1 MAINKNHE
9 FEDLDNIK
17 CSIVEKNASA
27 DRVQFLK
34 DLLSYNKY
42 EVIVV
47 ASPAP
52 KAAPATASAPAPAAA
67 PTPGTNT
74 EGEVPKTT
82 DESGKPAEVAAN
94 PEPIAPSTFTV
105 GVTDLRFNPTN
116 AVFGRSLHTPNGQ
129 VVTLAYW
136 NQEVEV
142 SDDTVP
148 YFEQKK

>member
-9 FEDLDNIK
+9 FEDLDNKK

-27 DRVQFLK
+27 ARVQFLK

-42 EVIVV
+42 EVVVV

-52 KAAPATASAPAPAAA
+52 KAAPAPAAVSA
-67 PTPGTNT
+67 
-74 EGEVPKTT
+74 
-82 DESGKPAEVAAN
+82 DESGNINGSDENTKLST
-94 PEPIAPSTFTV
+94 PEPIEPSTFTV

-116 AVFGRSLHTPNGQ
+116 AVFGRSLHTPDGH

-136 NQEVEV
+136 NQEENV

-148 YFEQKK
+148 YFM

>member
-34 DLLSYNKY
+34 DLLTYNKY

-52 KAAPATASAPAPAAA
+52 KSTPAPNPAPTAEGETAAALAPAA
-67 PTPGTNT
+67 
-74 EGEVPKTT
+74 
-82 DESGKPAEVAAN
+82 
-94 PEPIAPSTFTV
+94 EPVAPSTFTV

-116 AVFGRSLHTPNGQ
+116 AVFGRSLHTPNGHI
-129 VVTLAYW
+129 VTLAYW
-136 NQEVEV
+136 NQEDTI
-142 SDDTVP
+142 SDDSIP
-148 YFEQKK
+148 YFEKAK

>member
-27 DRVQFLK
+27 ERVQFLK
-34 DLLSYNKY
+34 DLLTYNKY
-42 EVIVV
+42 EVVV
-47 ASPAP
+47 VSSPAP
-52 KAAPATASAPAPAAA
+52 KAAAAPAPVATVEGETAPA
-67 PTPGTNT
+67 PTP
-74 EGEVPKTT
+74 V
-82 DESGKPAEVAAN
+82 
-94 PEPIAPSTFTV
+94 PEPVAPSTFTV

-116 AVFGRSLHTPNGQ
+116 AVFGRSLHTPNGH

-136 NQEVEV
+136 NEEDTV

-148 YFEQKK
+148 YFDHTK

>member
-27 DRVQFLK
+27 ERVQFLK
-34 DLLSYNKY
+34 DLLTYNKY
-42 EVIVV
+42 EVVV
-47 ASPAP
+47 VSSPAP
-52 KAAPATASAPAPAAA
+52 KAAVAPAPVATVEGETALA
-67 PTPGTNT
+67 PTP
-74 EGEVPKTT
+74 V
-82 DESGKPAEVAAN
+82 
-94 PEPIAPSTFTV
+94 PEPVAPSTFTV

-116 AVFGRSLHTPNGQ
+116 AVFGRSLHTPDGH

-136 NQEVEV
+136 NEEDAV

-148 YFEQKK
+148 YFDHTK

>member
-34 DLLSYNKY
+34 DLLSFNKY
-42 EVIVV
+42 EVVVV

-52 KAAPATASAPAPAAA
+52 KVAAA
-67 PTPGTNT
+67 VPTPA
-74 EGEVPKTT
+74 
-82 DESGKPAEVAAN
+82 S
-94 PEPIAPSTFTV
+94 EPIAPNTFTV

-116 AVFGRSLHTPNGQ
+116 AVFGRSLHTPDGH

-136 NQEVEV
+136 NQEDTV
-142 SDDTVP
+142 SDDTIP
-148 YFEQKK
+148 YFDHQ

>member
-17 CSIVEKNASA
+17 CSIVEKNVSP

-34 DLLSYNKY
+34 DLLTFNKY
-42 EVIVV
+42 EVVVV

-52 KAAPATASAPAPAAA
+52 KAAPAAARAPVTDGEQAPIPA
-67 PTPGTNT
+67 PTP
-74 EGEVPKTT
+74 EP
-82 DESGKPAEVAAN
+82 VA
-94 PEPIAPSTFTV
+94 PITFTV

-116 AVFGRSLHTPNGQ
+116 AVFGRSLHTPDGH

-136 NQEVEV
+136 KQEETV

-148 YFEQKK
+148 YFEK

>member
-34 DLLSYNKY
+34 NLLTYNKY
-42 EVIVV
+42 EVVV
-47 ASPAP
+47 VPSPAP
-52 KAAPATASAPAPAAA
+52 KAAAPVAAPAVEGETASAPAPA
-67 PTPGTNT
+67 PTP
-74 EGEVPKTT
+74 V
-82 DESGKPAEVAAN
+82 
-94 PEPIAPSTFTV
+94 APSTFTI

-116 AVFGRSLHTPNGQ
+116 AIDGRI
-129 VVTLAYW
+129 VTLAYW
-136 NQEVEV
+136 NQEQAV

-148 YFEQKK
+148 YFIS